1 MNGGIMEILNL
12 IDRLETAVSSSARL
26 PATRK
31 IVLDADRMLE
41 LVDQMRLAMPRDM
54 QDVQELMAKREAIIN
69 QALLESR
76 RIKSSAETESRKQ
89 IDESEI
95 VQKANQ
101 LADEIVSEAKRRG
114 DAMLQDSQRQAH
126 QVTQEAQAI
135 QEGTMKDCTQ
145 YSFEVLSRLEQQ
157 LSSVLNS
164 VRLGL
169 DSIGEREKIEA
180 D

>member
-1 MNGGIMEILNL
+1 MEILNL

-26 PATRK
+26 PATHK

-54 QDVQELMAKREAIIN
+54 QDAQELMAKREAIIN

-76 RIKSSAETESRKQ
+76 RIKASAESESRKQ
-89 IDESEI
+89 VDESEI
-95 VQKANQ
+95 VEQANQKAE
-101 LADEIVSEAKRRG
+101 EIVSEAKRRG
-114 DAMLQDSQRQAH
+114 DALLQDSQRQAH

-135 QEGTMKDCTQ
+135 QEGRMKDCNQ
-145 YSFEVLSRLEQQ
+145 YSYDVLSRLEQQ

-169 DSIGEREKIEA
+169 DSIEEREQIGV

>member
-1 MNGGIMEILNL
+1 MEILNL

-101 LADEIVSEAKRRG
+101 QADEIVSEAKRRG

>member
-1 MNGGIMEILNL
+1 MEILNL

-31 IVLDADRMLE
+31 IVLDADKMLE
-41 LVDQMRLAMPRDM
+41 LVDKMRLAMPRDM

-76 RIKSSAETESRKQ
+76 RVKSSAETESRKQ

-114 DAMLQDSQRQAH
+114 DALLQDSQRQAH
-126 QVTQEAQAI
+126 QVTQEALAI
-135 QEGTMKDCTQ
+135 QEGRMKDCAQ

>member
-1 MNGGIMEILNL
+1 MEILNL

-26 PATRK
+26 PATHK
-31 IVLDADRMLE
+31 IVLDADKMLE
-41 LVDQMRLAMPRDM
+41 LVDKMRLAMPRDM

-76 RIKSSAETESRKQ
+76 RVKSSAETESRKQ

-114 DAMLQDSQRQAH
+114 DALLQDSQRQAH